1 VKIRLRDHARFSP
14 EKMVRTTLGAT
25 PRVHLDL
32 YALEPGQAQ
41 RVHTHDA
48 QDKVYVVLEGR
59 GRFTVG
65 ATEETLEPGEA
76 IVAAAGAPHGV
87 SNDSSARLLLLVLV
101 APPPP
106 HA

>member
-1 VKIRLRDHARFSP
+1 VKIRFQEHARFSADR
-14 EKMVRTTLGAT
+14 MARIALGAT

-41 RVHTHDA
+41 RVHTHDD
-48 QDKVYVVLEGR
+48 QDKVYVVLEGS
-59 GRFTVG
+59 GRITVDSV
-65 ATEETLEPGEA
+65 EETLEPGEA
-76 IVAAAGAPHGV
+76 IIAAAGAPHGV
-87 SNDSSARLLLLVLV
+87 RNDSGARLLLLVLV

>member
-1 VKIRLRDHARFSP
+1 VKIRLRDHARFSAD
-14 EKMVRTTLGAT
+14 KMARITLGAT

-41 RVHTHDA
+41 RVHTHDG

-59 GRFTVG
+59 GRFTIG
-65 ATEETLEPGEA
+65 TTEETLEPGEA
-76 IVAAAGAPHGV
+76 VVATAGAPHGV
-87 SNDSSARLLLLVLV
+87 ANDSGARLLLLVLV

>member
-1 VKIRLRDHARFSP
+1 VKIRLRDHARFTSDRMA
-14 EKMVRTTLGAT
+14 KIALGAT
-25 PRVHLDL
+25 ARLHLDL
-32 YALEPGQAQ
+32 YALEPGQTQ
-41 RVHTHDA
+41 KVHTHDD

-59 GRFTVG
+59 GRYTVG
-65 ATEETLEPGEA
+65 GAEETLEPGEA

-87 SNDSSARLLLLVLV
+87 LNDSAARLLLLVIV

>member
-14 EKMVRTTLGAT
+14 DKMAKIALGAT
-25 PRVHLDL
+25 ARVHLDL

-41 RVHTHDA
+41 KVHTHDD

-59 GRFTVG
+59 GRFTVSG
-65 ATEETLEPGEA
+65 GDETLETGEA

-87 SNDSSARLLLLVLV
+87 VNDSGARLLLLVFV
-101 APPPP
+101 SPPPP